1 MADAQMSAKF
11 VRVQIKEGKSGIFL
25 ATSRD
30 LKGLLVAEPTL
41 ADMYQAIPEA
51 IRQMYAACGVDVVV
65 TVAENPVDD
74 DRAWVAIPPQ
84 MIPVRGMAGA
94 EAD

>member
-11 VRVQIKEGKSGIFL
+11 VRVQVKEGRTGLFL

-41 ADMYQAIPEA
+41 PDLIQAIPEA
-51 IRQMYAACGVDVVV
+51 IRVMYAACGVHVVV
-65 TVAENPVDD
+65 TLADPIDD
-74 DRAWVAIPPQ
+74 DRAWVAVPPEV
-84 MIPVRGMAGA
+84 IPVHKLVGA